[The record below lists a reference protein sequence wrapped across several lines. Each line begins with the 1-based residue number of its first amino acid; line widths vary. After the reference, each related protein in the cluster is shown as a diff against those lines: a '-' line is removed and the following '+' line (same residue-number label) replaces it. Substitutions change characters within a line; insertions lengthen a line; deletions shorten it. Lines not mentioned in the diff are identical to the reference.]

1 MVTESQDTKPPI
13 VVKIS
18 GSLIAP
24 GLSEEAQINKSI
36 SFLKR
41 FTKNIKKISNYYRI
55 SVVVGGGSLSR
66 AYIKILKNIVNNM
79 SMLDLVG
86 ITASR
91 LNAQLISYALYPLT
105 SGRIVTNV
113 EEVLEE
119 YSRGLIPVSGGWEP
133 GHSTNAVALIIAEAL
148 GAKTVYNL
156 LSRYDGVYYPNPE
169 APNARLLEEA
179 TYDQLEKIIK
189 GNPQAPGRYELLD
202 QMALEIAKRSR
213 IRIHFLHGDP
223 DLLARVVIEGE
234 RAGTIVHP

>member
-1 MVTESQDTKPPI
+1 MTSESQASKPPI
-13 VVKIS
+13 VIKIS

-24 GLSEEAQINKSI
+24 SSPEEAQLTKSI
-36 SFLKR
+36 IFLNK
-41 FTKNIKKISNYYRI
+41 FIKNIRLLGRYNRI
-55 SVVVGGGSLSR
+55 SIVVGGGSLSR
-66 AYIKILKNIVNNM
+66 TYIKILKNIKNNM
-79 SMLDLVG
+79 SMLDLIG
-86 ITASR
+86 IMASR

-105 SGRIVTNV
+105 SGKIATYV

-148 GAKTVYNL
+148 GAGTVYNL

-169 APNARLLEEA
+169 VPKARLLEEI
-179 TYDQLEKIIK
+179 TYDQLEEIIK

-202 QMALEIAKRSR
+202 QMALEIAKRSK
-213 IRIHFLHGDP
+213 IRIHFLRGDP
-223 DLLARVVIEGE
+223 DLLFRVIIKGE

>member
-1 MVTESQDTKPPI
+1 MIAKSQYTKPPI
-13 VVKIS
+13 VIKIS

-24 GLSEEAQINKSI
+24 NSSEEAQIDKSI
-36 SFLKR
+36 SFLNNFIKIL
-41 FTKNIKKISNYYRI
+41 KNINNHYRI
-55 SVVVGGGSLSR
+55 SIVVGGGSLSR
-66 AYIKILKNIVNNM
+66 VYIKILKNIVNNM
-79 SMLDLVG
+79 SMLDLIG

-105 SGRIVTNV
+105 SGRVVINV

-156 LSRYDGVYYPNPE
+156 LSRYDGIYYPNPE
-169 APNARLLEEA
+169 APNARLLEEI
-179 TYDQLEKIIK
+179 TYDQLEKIIE

-202 QMALEIAKRSR
+202 QMALEIAKRSK
-213 IRIHFLHGDP
+213 IRIHFLRGDP

-234 RAGTIVHP
+234 RTGTIVHP

>member
-1 MVTESQDTKPPI
+1 MISEKQNPKPPI

-18 GSLIAP
+18 GSLISP
-24 GLSEEAQINKSI
+24 GSSEGTQIYKSI
-36 SFLKR
+36 NFLKK
-41 FTKNIKKISNYYRI
+41 FIKNIKQIINYYRVSI
-55 SVVVGGGSLSR
+55 VVGGGSLSR
-66 AYIKILKNIVNNM
+66 AYIKILNNIINNM
-79 SMLDLVG
+79 SMLDLIG

-113 EEVLEE
+113 EEVLED
-119 YSRGLIPVSGGWEP
+119 YSKGLIPVSGGWEP
-133 GHSTNAVALIIAEAL
+133 GHSTNAVALITAEAL

-179 TYDQLEKIIK
+179 TYDQLEKIIE

-202 QMALEIAKRSR
+202 QMALEIAKRSK
-213 IRIHFLHGDP
+213 IRIHFLRGDP